1 MIRVPIERNKGTS
14 RQREVSHLERLLQ
27 ALNASALALRR
38 DACGD
43 WAINGKHGYI
53 YGSGRD
59 YLVYINT
66 RSSRRWN
73 SVKRQ
78 LAFCTVSQDG
88 DDEGCLVLDRLPTPS
103 EADLIRAI
111 VGIRKHRHLSDQERA
126 RAAINLER
134 ARGLAKRPVPAPA
147 FAEMAGP

>member
-14 RQREVSHLERLLQ
+14 RQREVSYLERLLQ

-43 WAINGKHGYI
+43 WAINGKYGYI

-59 YLVYINT
+59 YLVYIST
-66 RSSRRWN
+66 QSPRRWN

-78 LAFCTVSQDG
+78 LAFCTVTQDG
-88 DDEGCLVLDRLPTPS
+88 DEEGCLVLDHLPTPS
-103 EADLIRAI
+103 EADAIRAAT
-111 VGIRKHRHLSDQERA
+111 GIKRKRQLSAETIA
-126 RAAINLER
+126 S
-134 ARGLAKRPVPAPA
+134 LASRLPSRTGRPVPAPA
-147 FAEMAGP
+147 FAETAAGYG